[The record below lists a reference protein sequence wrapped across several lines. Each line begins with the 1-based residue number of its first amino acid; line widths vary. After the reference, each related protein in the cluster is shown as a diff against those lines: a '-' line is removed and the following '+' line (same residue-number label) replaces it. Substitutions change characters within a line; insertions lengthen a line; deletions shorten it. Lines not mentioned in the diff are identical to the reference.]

1 MMPSVDLEPC
11 PDCGA
16 LLPPSSG
23 AGHWYVGASAACW
36 ELFAALNNA
45 GEPPLAPSALNGL
58 LTDAYMVQHP
68 GVPSPQA
75 IQSVAVHLLVLY
87 GVLERGVD
95 PGRALWIRLQA
106 LDERHGPKHGRF
118 SWLTPP
124 SFAGSLTVADIVKQ
138 PTPGERTAVLQQ
150 YVTSIWSLWAARHA
164 ATITAWYDR
173 YVGSG

>member
-1 MMPSVDLEPC
+1 MAVMNLEPC

-23 AGHWYVGASAACW
+23 VGHRYVGASAACW

-45 GEPPLAPSALNGL
+45 GEPPLVPSTFNGL

-75 IQSVAVHLLVLY
+75 IQSVAVHLLALY

-95 PGRALWIRLQA
+95 PGRGVVDSTASSGCATWTKTRPFPLVDSSLSYQQPDCARYCAAADSGGENGRTPTIHHVYLVAL
-106 LDERHGPKHGRF
+106 
-118 SWLTPP
+118 
-124 SFAGSLTVADIVKQ
+124 
-138 PTPGERTAVLQQ
+138 
-150 YVTSIWSLWAARHA
+150 
-164 ATITAWYDR
+164 
-173 YVGSG
+173 GSGPCHHDC

>member
-1 MMPSVDLEPC
+1 MMKPILEPC

-16 LLPPSSG
+16 LLPPSNG
-23 AGHWYVGASAACW
+23 AGHRYVGASAACW

-45 GEPPLAPSALNGL
+45 GEPPLAPGVYNGL

-87 GVLERGVD
+87 GVLEREMD
-95 PGRALWIRLQA
+95 PGQALWIRLQA
-106 LDERHGPKHGRF
+106 VDERHGPKHGRF
-118 SWLTPP
+118 HWLTPP
-124 SFAGSLTVADIVKQ
+124 SFTNSLTVADIVKK

-150 YVTSIWSLWAARHA
+150 YVTSIWSLWANNHLDTVA
-164 ATITAWYDR
+164 AWYER
-173 YVGSG
+173 FVG

>member
-1 MMPSVDLEPC
+1 MTDIKLEPC

-16 LLPPSSG
+16 VLLPSSG
-23 AGHWYVGASAACW
+23 AGHRYVGASAACW

-45 GEPPLAPSALNGL
+45 GEPLLAPSALNGL

-75 IQSVAVHLLVLY
+75 IQSVAVHLLALY
-87 GVLERGVD
+87 GVLERGMA
-95 PGRALWIRLQA
+95 PSQALWIRLQA
-106 LDERHGPKHGRF
+106 VNERHGPKHGRF

-124 SFAGSLTVADIVKQ
+124 SFAGSLTVLDIVNQ

-150 YVTSIWSLWAARHA
+150 YVTSIWSLWAADHL
-164 ATITAWYDR
+164 ATISNWYVSFIGKR
-173 YVGSG
+173 

>member
-1 MMPSVDLEPC
+1 MTDIKLEPC

-23 AGHWYVGASAACW
+23 AGHRYVGASAACW
-36 ELFAALNNA
+36 EMFAALNNA
-45 GEPPLAPSALNGL
+45 GEPPLAPGVYNSL
-58 LTDAYMVQHP
+58 LTDAYMAQHP

-75 IQSVAVHLLVLY
+75 IQSVAVHLLALY
-87 GVLERGVD
+87 GVLERGMD

-106 LDERHGPKHGRF
+106 VDERHGPKHGRF

-124 SFAGSLTVADIVKQ
+124 SFAGSLTVLDIVQ
-138 PTPGERTAVLQQ
+138 PPTPGERTAVLQQ
-150 YVTSIWSLWAARHA
+150 YVTSIWSLWADRHA
-164 ATITAWYDR
+164 ATITVWYDR